1 MSRRGDSR
9 YLKDKQRTDQ
19 CEVLWGC
26 ERFSAASASQK
37 VSPVMSK
44 LYGRAIPFVGRV

>member
-26 ERFSAASASQK
+26 EEVLSG
-37 VSPVMSK
+37 VSSLRK
-44 LYGRAIPFVGRV
+44 FLR